1 MIEFDPQRRTID
13 VAITCYDFEA
23 SLEFYRDTLGFDVV
37 VDTQI
42 SDEVATGIGLAS
54 SGFHQVRLQ
63 AGGTLIK
70 LMDIDPPPPA
80 GSHDFAA
87 GVRWLTIYVM
97 DIRAVIADLSEKG
110 VEFLAEPLTGKH
122 ATAVAARGPDGLLIE
137 FAQV

>member
-13 VAITCYDFEA
+13 VAITCHDFES
-23 SLEFYRDTLGFDVV
+23 SLEFYRDKLGFEVV

-42 SDEVATGIGLAS
+42 SEEVATGIGLAP

-70 LMDIDPPPPA
+70 LMEIEPPPPHA
-80 GSHDFAA
+80 SHDFAA
-87 GVRWLTIYVM
+87 GVRWLTIYVK
-97 DIRAVIADLSEKG
+97 DIRAVIADLSEMG
-110 VEFLAEPLTGKH
+110 VQFLAEPLTGQH
-122 ATAVAARGPDGLLIE
+122 ATAVAAKAPDGLLVE